1 MMININLIRHVGNK
15 TVHCHFYMLYKKKKK
30 RENFSFT
37 IHLTGVACQGADL
50 TTSAFPLV
58 LVDQLSSHGKCV
70 GN

>member
-1 MMININLIRHVGNK
+1 MLEIK
-15 TVHCHFYMLYKKKKK
+15 QCTVIFICFKKK